1 MFWTEY
7 FTDNMLFGN
16 NLPPKSFG
24 KKNWEKTSHTL
35 MPMRETRKLI
45 NHFSS
50 LYIPIRRTLSI
61 INRCNNSQTD
71 KGTVKHSKI
80 LHELMVLDIVNES
93 SLLLT
98 IRTLCVSS
106 TDSLMT
112 ILANKKFPCS
122 QSVVSYD

>member
-1 MFWTEY
+1 
-7 FTDNMLFGN
+7 
-16 NLPPKSFG
+16 
-24 KKNWEKTSHTL
+24 

-106 TDSLMT
+106 TDSLMI